1 MIVVISVLPRE
12 GLTINDLT
20 KQLLR
25 CVSKERNTAHQELIE
40 NDAHSPPVDR
50 LPIALPQDHLRSD
63 VLWSTTHLENKNTRL
78 QWTASTD
85 AA

>member
-1 MIVVISVLPRE
+1 MVELLWYG
-12 GLTINDLT
+12 GLTVYDMT
-20 KQLLR
+20 KELLR
-25 CVSKERNTAHQELIE
+25 CVSKERYTAHQKLIQ

-63 VLWSTTHLENKNTRL
+63 VLWSTAHLETKNRHL
-78 QWTASTD
+78 KWRASTN